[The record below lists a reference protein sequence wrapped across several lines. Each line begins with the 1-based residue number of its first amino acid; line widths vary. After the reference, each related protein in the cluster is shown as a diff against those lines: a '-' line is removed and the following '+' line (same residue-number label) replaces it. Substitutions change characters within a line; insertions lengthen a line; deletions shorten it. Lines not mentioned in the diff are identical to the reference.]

1 MKKISFLFA
10 AITLLGLSSCSPTL
24 SPFTQRLY
32 EENDW
37 SESELKRVQFY
48 LSKDIVLRRQASK
61 ASSQIEEGAIKIRNG
76 QKVEEVVIRSGTPGV
91 LVYMPKENRFGV
103 SFEDGDKFLMFGP
116 NPKAGDKYVLLAS
129 DWKDRQGKVSYG
141 DGKYWVDANNGIASL
156 MVDLRRVRNT
166 SVKSR
171 TAGGRRVGG

>member
-1 MKKISFLFA
+1 M
-10 AITLLGLSSCSPTL
+10 GLSSCSPTL

-48 LSKDIVLRRQASK
+48 LSKDIVLRREASR
-61 ASSQIEEGAIKIRNG
+61 ASSRIEEGTIKIRDG

-91 LVYMPKENRFGV
+91 LVFMPKENRFAI
-103 SFEDGDKFLMFGP
+103 SFEDDNKFLMFGP
-116 NPKAGDKYVLLAS
+116 NPKAGDRYVLLAS
-129 DWKDRQGKVSYG
+129 DWNNRQGKVSYG

-156 MVDLRRVRNT
+156 MVDLKRVRNT

-171 TAGGRRVGG
+171 TVDGRKIGG